1 MIYGIAADLVLLVH
15 LLFIAAA
22 VAGGLAWRWWR
33 WAPLV
38 HLPMAAWAVAV
49 ELDGRLCPLTTWENA
64 LLRAA
69 GEAGYAGG
77 FVGHYLLGVLY
88 PEGLTRDIQVALG
101 IGVLA
106 VNAVIYT
113 WVWRRRRRRPRRRS
127 GR

>member
-1 MIYGIAADLVLLVH
+1 MIYGLAADLLLLLH
-15 LLFIAAA
+15 LLFIAAV
-22 VAGGLAWRWWR
+22 VAGGLAWLWWR

-38 HLPMAAWAVAV
+38 HLPMAAWGAAV
-49 ELDGRLCPLTTWENA
+49 ELGGHLCPLTAWENA

-69 GEAGYAGG
+69 GEAGYQGG

-88 PEGLTRDIQVALG
+88 PDGLTRDVQMALG
-101 IGVLA
+101 MGVLA

-113 WVWRRRRRRPRRRS
+113 WVWRRRSRPRRRS

>member
-1 MIYGIAADLVLLVH
+1 MIYGIAADLVLLLH
-15 LLFIAAA
+15 LLFIAGA
-22 VAGGLAWRWWR
+22 VAGGLAWLGWR

-38 HLPMAAWAVAV
+38 HLPMAAWAAAV

-69 GEAGYAGG
+69 GEAGYEGG

-88 PEGLTRDIQVALG
+88 PEGLTREIQVALG

-106 VNAVIYT
+106 VNVVIYT
-113 WVWRRRRRRPRRRS
+113 WVWRRRL

>member
-1 MIYGIAADLVLLVH
+1 MIYGLAADLVLLAH
-15 LLFIAAA
+15 LLFVAAV
-22 VAGGLAWRWWR
+22 VAGGLAWLWWR

-38 HLPMAAWAVAV
+38 HLPMAAWGAAV
-49 ELDGRLCPLTTWENA
+49 ELGGRLCPLTTWENA

-69 GEAGYAGG
+69 GEAGYEGG

-88 PEGLTRDIQVALG
+88 PDGLDRGVQVTLG

-106 VNAVIYT
+106 VNAAIYT
-113 WVWRRRRRRPRRRS
+113 WVWRRRLSRTEP